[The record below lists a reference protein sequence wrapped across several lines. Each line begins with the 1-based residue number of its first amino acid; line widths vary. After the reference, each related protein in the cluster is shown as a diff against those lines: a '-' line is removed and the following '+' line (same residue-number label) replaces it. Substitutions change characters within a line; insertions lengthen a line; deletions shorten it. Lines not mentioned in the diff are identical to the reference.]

1 MIEIQKFIQ
10 RNSRRLLATSA
21 LGLALLVV
29 LTVGSHG
36 PQGYGWEVISPIPA
50 DEKLTSQNIALVR
63 IDLGTLSSEYFGK
76 VDSVV
81 GKFTTHELLAGA
93 LLSSRDLTVTPSQ
106 HGVALLPIG
115 LLASDIPVDIEPGN
129 FVDIYVIPKDVGTS
143 PALVVSRVEV
153 AQLDVHSRSLGGS
166 VNISLNVTPTQA
178 ILVIEAESQGRLV
191 VATDA
196 I

>member
-36 PQGYGWEVISPIPA
+36 PQGYGLEVISPIPA
-50 DEKLTSQNIALVR
+50 DTKLTSQNIALVR
-63 IDLGTLSSEYFGK
+63 IDLGTLSSAYFGK

-129 FVDIYVIPKDVGTS
+129 FVDIYVIPKDVSTS

-178 ILVIEAESQGRLV
+178 VLVIEAESQGRLV

-196 I
+196 F